1 VVDGWNANPSIGWET
16 SPGGTF
22 TTNASFVPFW
32 TPGSA
37 TSPAYADASPGDPGG
52 GIGDWSCEKCHHSN
66 FDKAWTKHPPEG
78 AGDLLCDDGVI
89 ETHAEKC
96 ILDLGGATRVP
107 ADGGP
112 PMPLGQCRGKP
123 YDCNIDSLFTCRP
136 TYGGDYRPAVWTVIA
151 PRAPRGG

>member
-1 VVDGWNANPSIGWET
+1 MVDDWNANPSIGWET

-22 TTNASFVPFW
+22 TTQSLFVPFW

-37 TSPAYADASPGDPGG
+37 TSPAYADASFGDPGG

-66 FDKAWTKHPPEG
+66 FKLAWTKHPPEG
-78 AGDLLCDDGVI
+78 AADLLCDDGVI

-96 ILDLGGATRVP
+96 TLDLENQ
-107 ADGGP
+107 
-112 PMPLGQCRGKP
+112 PLGQCRGSP

-136 TYGGDYRPAVWTVIA
+136 TYGGDYRPAVWTVTIQETFSTTIQ
-151 PRAPRGG
+151 PPYSSTKG